1 MSTKEN
7 ANENSHQAEDQCE
20 IQETVTVRKKLAF
33 YNDEHVQKNMT
44 GSLSRHIEKGYHI
57 RRIYLRKNEDIST
70 PGVTIHKKEDVIISI
85 KSSD

>member
-1 MSTKEN
+1 
-7 ANENSHQAEDQCE
+7 
-20 IQETVTVRKKLAF
+20 VRVRKKLSF

-44 GSLSRHIEKGYHI
+44 RSLSKHIEEGYQI
-57 RRIYLRKNEDIST
+57 KRIYLRKNEDIST